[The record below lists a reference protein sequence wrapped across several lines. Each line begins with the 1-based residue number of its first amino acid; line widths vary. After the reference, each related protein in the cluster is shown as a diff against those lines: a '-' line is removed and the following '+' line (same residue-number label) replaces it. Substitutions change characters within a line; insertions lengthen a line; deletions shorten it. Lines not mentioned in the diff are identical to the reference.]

1 MTEAEIDSYTSIIG
15 KFMGVVEPDSTGKR
29 YIAKGRRVK

>member
-1 MTEAEIDSYTSIIG
+1 MTEAEIDSYTGIIA
-15 KFMGVVEPDSTGKR
+15 KFMGIEPETTGKR